1 LIGKPSDE
9 EEKVLAFSVTFLIT
23 IVNITFLYLILRKV
37 LFGPVTK
44 FMEARTNK
52 IHKDLEMAKLA
63 TQRADALEAE
73 FKEKMKLARE
83 EGEKIIQ
90 IAREKAEHEY
100 AVILAKAKADAE
112 KTVANS
118 RLALDEERRV
128 AESFLRNETAE
139 ISIKA
144 ASKIIEEN
152 LDTDKNR
159 KLVEKF
165 IESAGV
171 A

>member
-1 LIGKPSDE
+1 M
-9 EEKVLAFSVTFLIT
+9 LAFSVTFLIT

-63 TQRADALEAE
+63 TQRAEALEAE

-90 IAREKAEHEY
+90 LAREKAEQEY
-100 AVILAKAKADAE
+100 ATILAKAKIDAD
-112 KTVANS
+112 KTIEHS
-118 RLALDEERRV
+118 RQALDEERRL
-128 AESFLRNETAE
+128 AENFLRKETAD

-144 ASKIIEEN
+144 ASRIISEN

>member
-1 LIGKPSDE
+1 M
-9 EEKVLAFSVTFLIT
+9 LAFSVTFLIT

-52 IHKDLEMAKLA
+52 IHKDLEMAKLV
-63 TQRADALEAE
+63 TQRAEALEAE
-73 FKEKMKLARE
+73 FKEKLKLAQE

-90 IAREKAEHEY
+90 IAREKAEQEY
-100 AVILAKAKADAE
+100 ATILAKAKVDAE
-112 KTVANS
+112 KTIANS
-118 RLALDEERRV
+118 RQALNEERRL
-128 AESFLRNETAE
+128 AENFLRKETAD
-139 ISIKA
+139 ISIRA
-144 ASKIIEEN
+144 ASKILEEN

>member
-1 LIGKPSDE
+1 MIGKPSDE

-23 IVNITFLYLILRKV
+23 IVNITFLYLVLRKV

-52 IHKDLEMAKLA
+52 IQKDLEMAKLA
-63 TQRADALEAE
+63 NQRADALEAE

-83 EGEKIIQ
+83 EGDKIIK
-90 IAREKAEHEY
+90 ASREKAEQEY
-100 AVILAKAKADAE
+100 AAILAKAKLDAD
-112 KTVANS
+112 KVISNS
-118 RLALDEERRV
+118 RKALDDELRV
-128 AESFLRNETAE
+128 AEGFLRKETAE

-144 ASKIIEEN
+144 ASKLLEEN

-159 KLVEKF
+159 KLIEKF